1 MMICQIGEW
10 FKMKIVYIT
19 HDNNVT
25 TTKNG
30 YTGVIKKVISQ
41 ISELRTLGMESELQS
56 ARVPSIKILTID
68 GNTEFAR

>member
-1 MMICQIGEW
+1 
-10 FKMKIVYIT
+10 MKIVYIT

>member
-1 MMICQIGEW
+1 
-10 FKMKIVYIT
+10 MKIVYIT
-19 HDNNVT
+19 NDNSVT

-30 YTGVIKKVISQ
+30 YTGVMKKVISQ
-41 ISELRTLGMESELQS
+41 ISEMRALGMESELQS